1 MITHWVRE
9 SMIKTLGMKL
19 EDMGLQVI
27 YDVAHNIGKIEEH
40 EIDGKNVKVYMH
52 RKGATRAF
60 PSGHPEI
67 PKDHQKVG
75 QAVLIPGSMGSAS
88 YILVGAETAKET
100 FYSTAHGAGR
110 TMSRHAALRRFR
122 GEKVKASLA
131 QRGILVRAAS
141 WKVIAEEAPLVYKE
155 IDEVA
160 RVTEEAGISKRVV
173 RLTPLGVVK
182 G

>member
-1 MITHWVRE
+1 
-9 SMIKTLGMKL
+9 MKEQDVGL
-19 EDMGLQVI
+19 EVV
-27 YDVAHNIGKIEEH
+27 YDVAHNIAKIEEH
-40 EIDGKNVKVYMH
+40 EIDGRKVKVYMH

-60 PSGHPEI
+60 PAEHPEV

-75 QAVLIPGSMGSAS
+75 QCVLIPGSMGTAS

-110 TMSRHAALRRFR
+110 MSSRSKMLRSVR
-122 GEKVKASLA
+122 GEQVAKALE

-141 WKVIAEEAPLVYKE
+141 WKVLSEEADEAYKNVDLVAE
-155 IDEVA
+155 A
-160 RVTEEAGISKRVV
+160 TELSGISKRVV
-173 RLTPLGVVK
+173 RLTPLGVIK